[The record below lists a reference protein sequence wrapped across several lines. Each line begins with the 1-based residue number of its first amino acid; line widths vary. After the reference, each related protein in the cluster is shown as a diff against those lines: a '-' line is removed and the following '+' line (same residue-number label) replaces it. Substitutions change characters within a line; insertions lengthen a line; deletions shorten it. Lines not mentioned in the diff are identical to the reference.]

1 MDYKNNLELS
11 IYLRSFGIFDTNII
25 SAIEET
31 PMELFKTE
39 VINENDSL
47 KNKLKKEVEEQY
59 KEAYF
64 SAVIAQ
70 KLQLK
75 PYEKILQ
82 IGTGTGYFT
91 SIISR
96 LSRKVYTIE
105 KFNTSYV
112 LANNNFKKL
121 KLTNIKSKC
130 EDSLNCW
137 LGESPFDKIFVSNDI
152 GQINN
157 NLIKQTKIK
166 GKFICPKLS
175 LSGFQILQL
184 FKVDKNNSLSKI
196 EDICEVNSNSFKLL

>member
-1 MDYKNNLELS
+1 MQ
-11 IYLRSFGIFDTNII
+11 IRTGPGYLTANFSCLTRKVFT
-25 SAIEET
+25 IE
-31 PMELFKTE
+31 
-39 VINENDSL
+39 
-47 KNKLKKEVEEQY
+47 KLKK
-59 KEAYF
+59 
-64 SAVIAQ
+64 
-70 KLQLK
+70 L
-75 PYEKILQ
+75 
-82 IGTGTGYFT
+82 
-91 SIISR
+91 
-96 LSRKVYTIE
+96 
-105 KFNTSYV
+105 YV

-184 FKVDKNNSLSKI
+184 FKVDKNKSLSNI
-196 EDICEVNSNSFKLL
+196 ENICEYNINSYETL